1 MMSLMTHLVELSE
14 KHKALERKIQDEQGR
29 PSADPIRLKLLKS
42 EKLRIKDEIERIRSE
57 TRH

>member
-1 MMSLMTHLVELSE
+1 MSLMTHLVELSE